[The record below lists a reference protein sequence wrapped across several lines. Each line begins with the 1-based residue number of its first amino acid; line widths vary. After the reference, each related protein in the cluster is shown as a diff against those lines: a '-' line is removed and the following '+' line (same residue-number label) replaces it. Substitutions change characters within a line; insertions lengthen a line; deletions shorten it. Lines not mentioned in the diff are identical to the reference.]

1 MIKFDDDK
9 IINEIWKKSSITD
22 EEINSS
28 IDNILTSEKIQLPLD
43 AEISTYKQTV
53 IDTVLKLINGYFNKF
68 LKDLIDE
75 RILIALDNV
84 LDKLAP
90 DNDIDT
96 YDFLKKVSAFAM
108 AYIEYDDNAHSNKS
122 IISTIKDLFKNGK
135 AQKQEYKE
143 LLYNLDVITSKIEEM
158 LQTSNEVTKLI
169 HKLIVLVCKKIPNN
183 QLNDEVIESLKS
195 TCELLYS
202 EASLYEIKT
211 TLKYL
216 KMAESKT

>member
-9 IINEIWKKSSITD
+9 IINEIWEKSSITD
-22 EEINSS
+22 EKINSNIS
-28 IDNILTSEKIQLPLD
+28 NILTSERVKLPLN
-43 AEISTYKQTV
+43 AEISVYKQTV
-53 IDTVLKLINGYFNKF
+53 IDIVLKLINEYFNKF

-84 LDKLAP
+84 LDKLVP
-90 DNDIDT
+90 DNNIGT

-108 AYIEYDDNAHSNKS
+108 AYVEYDDNTHSSKS
-122 IISTIKDLFKNGK
+122 IVTTIKGLLKNSK

-169 HKLIVLVCKKIPNN
+169 HRLIVLVCKKIPND

-195 TCELLYS
+195 TCELLYN

-216 KMAESKT
+216 KIAESKT